1 MTKQKQKP
9 RQTFKIDAK
18 GRILG
23 RLAVEIANI
32 LRGKNKV
39 EYVPNLDVGDSELI
53 YNVKDIVFTGR
64 KLLQKKY
71 YRHSTYPGGLK
82 IETLKDVFFKNPGKV
97 LFKAVSG
104 MIPDNKLKNHML
116 KRLIIFP
123 GEYDGQ

>member
-1 MTKQKQKP
+1 
-9 RQTFKIDAK
+9 
-18 GRILG
+18 
-23 RLAVEIANI
+23 
-32 LRGKNKV
+32 
-39 EYVPNLDVGDSELI
+39 
-53 YNVKDIVFTGR
+53 
-64 KLLQKKY
+64 
-71 YRHSTYPGGLK
+71 LK

>member
-39 EYVPNLDVGDSELI
+39 EFVPNLDVGDSVLI

-71 YRHSTYPGGLK
+71 ARHSTYPGGLK
-82 IETLKDVFFKNPGKV
+82 IETLKDVFSKNPEKV
-97 LFKAVSG
+97 VFKAVYG
-104 MIPDNKLKNHML
+104 MIPDNKLKNNML
-116 KRLIIFP
+116 KRLKIFA
-123 GEYDGQ
+123 GEYNGQ